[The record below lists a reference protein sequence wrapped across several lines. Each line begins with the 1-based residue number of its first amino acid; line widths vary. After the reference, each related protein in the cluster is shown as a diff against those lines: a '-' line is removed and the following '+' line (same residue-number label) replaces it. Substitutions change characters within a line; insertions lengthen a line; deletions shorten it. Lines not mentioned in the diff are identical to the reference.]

1 MENPVYDLVEI
12 TRFYGSDKSYVIA
25 GGGNTSYK
33 NGSHIWVKSSG
44 TAMKDIREE
53 NFVVLNREKLQVIYS
68 RQYSKDSFTR
78 EAEVK
83 EDLQKACEPGSTGR
97 PSVETSLHDLIRYSF
112 VVHTH
117 PSKVNGVLCSLNS
130 EETIKKLFGEKAL
143 YIPYTDPGYILF
155 SLVRDKLTEWRENH
169 DADPKMIFL
178 QNHGVFVAAD
188 STGEIKAVYSNIDE
202 TITREIRLFPDI
214 TSEEITERLV
224 QFMPALRMI
233 FSEDTLKVA
242 RIRNNRL
249 ARHFT
254 SSEENF
260 LKISLPFIPDQIVYC
275 KARPVYIDADEPESI
290 INQCSEKVLQF
301 RTEYGYMPRM
311 AGIKG
316 YGIIAFDNNI
326 KSAETEQDIFEDWM
340 QVSYLSENF
349 GGPHFL
355 SDSEIAFIDNWEV
368 ENYRR
373 KVADSASVQ
382 GRIKNKIAIVTG
394 GAQGFGEGIVKGL
407 MLEGANVVIA
417 DLNVEKG
424 RELASQLNN
433 PGQQNEGL
441 FCETDV
447 TSEESVKKMI
457 AATVASFGG
466 ADILISNAGV
476 LRAGGLDDMTLE
488 TFEFITRVNYTG
500 YFVCARHV
508 SAIMKLQASHKRDYF
523 TDIIQINSKSG
534 LKGSNRNFAYAG
546 SKFGSIGLTQ
556 SFALELMPWNIK
568 VNSVCPG
575 NFFEGPLWSDPEKGL
590 FVQYLKAGKVPGART
605 IDDVKA
611 HYEKQVPAGRGCRVE
626 DVMKAILYLIDQEYE
641 TGQALPVT
649 GGQEM
654 LR

>member
-1 MENPVYDLVEI
+1 MDNPVSDLVEI

-33 NGSHIWVKSSG
+33 NDSRIWVKSSG
-44 TAMKDIREE
+44 TAMKDIREA
-53 NFVVLNREKLQVIYS
+53 NFVVLNRERLQVIYS
-68 RQYSKDSFTR
+68 RLYSQDSFAR

-97 PSVETSLHDLIRYSF
+97 PSVETSLHELIRYPF

-117 PSKVNGVLCSLNS
+117 PSKVNGVLCSVKA
-130 EETIKKLFGEKAL
+130 EETIKRLFGENAL

-155 SLVRDKLTEWRENH
+155 NLVKDRLIRWRENH

-188 STGEIKAVYSNIDE
+188 STDEIRAVYNHIDD
-202 TITREIRLFPDI
+202 TITKEIRLFPDT
-214 TSEEITERLV
+214 TSEELPAGLV
-224 QFMPALRMI
+224 EFMPALRMI
-233 FSEDTLKVA
+233 FSDDSLKVV

-249 ARHFT
+249 ARYFT
-254 SSEENF
+254 SSPENF
-260 LKISLPFIPDQIVYC
+260 SKVSLPFIPDQIVYC
-275 KARPVYIDADEPESI
+275 KARSVYIDADEPAGI
-290 INQCSEKVLQF
+290 ISHCREKILQF
-301 RTEYGYMPRM
+301 RAEHGYMPRI

-316 YGIIAFDNNI
+316 YGIIAFDTNV
-326 KSAETEQDIFEDWM
+326 KSVETEQDVFEDWM

-373 KVADSASVQ
+373 KVADAAAGH

-407 MLEGANVVIA
+407 MNEGANVVIA
-417 DLNVEKG
+417 DLNTEKG
-424 RELASQLNN
+424 RELASGLNK
-433 PGQQNEGL
+433 PGQQNECL

-447 TSEESVKKMI
+447 TSEESVKNMI
-457 AATVASFGG
+457 STTVLSFGG

-476 LRAGGLDDMTLE
+476 LRAGGLEDMTLE
-488 TFEFITRVNYTG
+488 TFEFITKVNYTG

-508 SAIMKLQASHKRDYF
+508 SAIMKQQASHNKSYF

-590 FVQYLKAGKVPGART
+590 FVQYLKAGKVPGAIT
-605 IDDVKA
+605 IDEVKT